1 MKVTKY
7 PKIEHISSFYNIGIP
22 ILIIM
27 KNQYDDSDHKLFMYY
42 VNLIQTT
49 EQKVANYIGLPLSK
63 ISYAEMLLL
72 SRRLVTYYEL
82 QELTTLK
89 NIEKCKKPKQ

>member
-1 MKVTKY
+1 
-7 PKIEHISSFYNIGIP
+7 
-22 ILIIM
+22 M
-27 KNQYDDSDHKLFMYY
+27 KNQYDDSDHRLFMYY
-42 VNLIQTT
+42 LNLIQTT
-49 EQKVANYIGLPLSK
+49 EQKVGNHIGVPLSK
-63 ISYAEMLLL
+63 INYAEMLQL

>member
-1 MKVTKY
+1 
-7 PKIEHISSFYNIGIP
+7 
-22 ILIIM
+22 M

>member
-1 MKVTKY
+1 
-7 PKIEHISSFYNIGIP
+7 
-22 ILIIM
+22 M
-27 KNQYDDSDHKLFMYY
+27 KNQYDDSDHRLFMYY
-42 VNLIQTT
+42 LNLIQTT
-49 EQKVANYIGLPLSK
+49 EQKVSTYIGLPLSK
-63 ISYAEMLLL
+63 INYAEMLQL

>member
-1 MKVTKY
+1 
-7 PKIEHISSFYNIGIP
+7 
-22 ILIIM
+22 M
-27 KNQYDDSDHKLFMYY
+27 KNQYDDSDHRLFMYY
-42 VNLIQTT
+42 LNLIQTN
-49 EQKVANYIGLPLSK
+49 EQKVSTYIGLPLSK
-63 ISYAEMLLL
+63 INYAEMLQL

>member
-1 MKVTKY
+1 
-7 PKIEHISSFYNIGIP
+7 
-22 ILIIM
+22 M
-27 KNQYDDSDHKLFMYY
+27 KNQYDDSDHRLFMYY
-42 VNLIQTT
+42 LNLIQTS
-49 EQKVANYIGLPLSK
+49 EQKVSTYIGLPLSK
-63 ISYAEMLLL
+63 INYAEMLQL

>member
-1 MKVTKY
+1 
-7 PKIEHISSFYNIGIP
+7 
-22 ILIIM
+22 M
-27 KNQYDDSDHKLFMYY
+27 KNQYDDSDHKLFLYY
-42 VNLIQTT
+42 LNLIQTT
-49 EQKVANYIGLPLSK
+49 EQKVCNYIGMPLSK
-63 ISYAEMLLL
+63 INYTEMLQL

>member
-1 MKVTKY
+1 
-7 PKIEHISSFYNIGIP
+7 
-22 ILIIM
+22 M
-27 KNQYDDSDHKLFMYY
+27 KNQYDDSDHRLFMYY
-42 VNLIQTT
+42 LNLIQTT
-49 EQKVANYIGLPLSK
+49 EQKVGNYIGMPLSK
-63 ISYAEMLLL
+63 INYAEMLQL

>member
-1 MKVTKY
+1 
-7 PKIEHISSFYNIGIP
+7 
-22 ILIIM
+22 M
-27 KNQYDDSDHKLFMYY
+27 KNQYDDSDHRLFMYY
-42 VNLIQTT
+42 LNLIQTS
-49 EQKVANYIGLPLSK
+49 EQKVSTYIGLPLSK
-63 ISYAEMLLL
+63 INYTEMLQL